1 MDKNS
6 IVIVAACALAVIGIA
21 VVKRMMLKSS
31 RSPARRALML
41 AALAA
46 GIMAVM
52 SILLSLLQ

>member
-6 IVIVAACALAVIGIA
+6 IVILAACALAVIGIT
-21 VVKRMMLKSS
+21 VVKRLMLKSAQT
-31 RSPARRALML
+31 PARRALML
-41 AALAA
+41 AALAV